1 MDYETIVVTPVAGAL
16 GVEVAGVDLAGPPAD
31 RALAE
36 IGRAFTDHLVLF
48 FRGQDLTPERQLAFA
63 ARLGPLC
70 RVPYIAPHPD
80 HPDIIAV
87 LKEADERDIST
98 FGGTWHT
105 DFSFLERPPAATLLY
120 AIDVPTLGGDTL
132 WPNMYAAY
140 EALSGGMRAML
151 DGLVAVHT
159 GAPHGAANAPPP
171 DLRVSRSIRMTRG
184 DPNADA
190 ETEHPVVRVHPD
202 SGRRALFV
210 NPVYVTRFAG
220 MTAAESRPLLDF
232 LCDHATHPEFTCR
245 LSWENGA
252 LAMWDNRCT
261 QYLAINDYDGSRR
274 LLHRATIAG
283 ERPFGVT
290 E

>member
-1 MDYETIVVTPVAGAL
+1 MQTYHA
-16 GVEVAGVDLAGPPAD
+16 
-31 RALAE
+31 
-36 IGRAFTDHLVLF
+36 
-48 FRGQDLTPERQLAFA
+48 
-63 ARLGPLC
+63 C
-70 RVPYIAPHPD
+70 R
-80 HPDIIAV
+80 
-87 LKEADERDIST
+87 
-98 FGGTWHT
+98 F
-105 DFSFLERPPAATLLY
+105 
-120 AIDVPTLGGDTL
+120 DVPTLGGDTL
-132 WPNMYAAY
+132 WANMYAAY

-190 ETEHPVVRVHPD
+190 ETEHPAVRVHPD

-220 MTAAESRPLLDF
+220 MTADESRPLLDF
-232 LCDHATHPEFTCR
+232 LCGHATHPEFTCR
-245 LSWENGA
+245 FGWENGA
-252 LAMWDNRCT
+252 MAMWDNRCT
-261 QYLAINDYDGSRR
+261 QHLAINDYDGSRR

-290 E
+290 KTTKVRKPQRHGGTEKEKAVSS